1 MTTEIDELLFRARR
15 CDELASGCLS
25 AWVATRFRHIAS
37 DYRELAAERASRPQF
52 AFGSGCLG
60 GVLQSDEGSLRKRL
74 RQAAA
79 EQASKPQV
87 TFGSGLLGESARE

>member
-1 MTTEIDELLFRARR
+1 MGECMTTEIDQLLFRARR

-37 DYRELAAERASRPQF
+37 DYRELAAERASKQQF

-60 GVLQSDEGSLRKRL
+60 GAIESDE
-74 RQAAA
+74 A
-79 EQASKPQV
+79 
-87 TFGSGLLGESARE
+87 